1 MRHIKREVVC
11 GEGSDSIRRANAET
25 GMTVYTQEP
34 AWTPGHNE
42 LGQAPTHVG
51 GSAAAIIQSLSRAAS
66 LHPEK
71 PESYAFKEGPV
82 ISSIL

>member
-1 MRHIKREVVC
+1 MRHVKREVVC
-11 GEGSDSIRRANAET
+11 GEGSDSIRRANPET
-25 GMTVYTQEP
+25 GMTVCTHGP

-42 LGQAPTHVG
+42 LGQAPTRVG
-51 GSAAAIIQSLSRAAS
+51 GSVGAVTQSLSRAAS
-66 LHPEK
+66 LRPEK